1 MKNHTNPIISPSKFA
16 CGKILRWLNFH
27 YTPSPA
33 TRSVWVIFYELFVAG
48 KAMEIN
54 MENLKSN
61 IDHYMKLKEIR
72 KYSHL
77 LVDIAHELGIKGQEA
92 YKFADREKSNFSKM
106 LKGERPLKHEFI
118 IPLEKIFGVSL
129 AKLLYEDAYKL
140 PVEKEN
146 VPFNKGF
153 RYYAYL
159 DDPELYKNEFDLLL
173 TKDGK
178 SILTQTDEFGKTFLD
193 YIVEYR
199 SVNGV
204 KYLHDVY
211 GIKLKR
217 YHNQFEFRKDK
228 GITWINFE
236 NYIEFARLVASMNDV
251 ELFND
256 IYDSYYMFFT
266 NGYYYIENY
275 PAGSCIFCQGE
286 YLEIILDNDDLF
298 HSIFEIKPYE
308 LKPGSTGKGKKQVD
322 SITYH
327 SINPIINNCL
337 RHALTY
343 LDKYKHRALEMLKF
357 GINYNKKVAS
367 NICYDN
373 CYVCNELGA
382 LKNFKDDDFYEL
394 IIFTDVE
401 TNDSEIQALIHQL
414 PKFKKSWRYIE
425 QE

>member
-1 MKNHTNPIISPSKFA
+1 
-16 CGKILRWLNFH
+16 
-27 YTPSPA
+27 
-33 TRSVWVIFYELFVAG
+33 
-48 KAMEIN
+48 

-61 IDHYMKLKEIR
+61 IDHYMKLKGIR
-72 KYSHL
+72 MYSHL

-92 YKFADREKSNFSKM
+92 YKFANREKSNFSKM
-106 LKGERPLKHEFI
+106 LKGERPLKYEFI

-129 AKLLYEDAYKL
+129 ARLLYEDAYKL

-159 DDPELYKNEFDLLL
+159 DDPKLYKDEFDILLA
-173 TKDGK
+173 KDGE

-211 GIKLKR
+211 GIKLKW
-217 YHNQFEFRKDK
+217 YHNHFEFRKDK
-228 GITWINFE
+228 GITWIDFE
-236 NYIEFARLVASMNDV
+236 NSIEFARLVASMNDV

-256 IYDSYYMFFT
+256 IYDSYNMFFT
-266 NGYYYIENY
+266 NGHYATE
-275 PAGSCIFCQGE
+275 SCIFCQGE
-286 YLEIILDNDDLF
+286 YLEMILDNDDLF

-308 LKPGSTGKGKKQVD
+308 LKLDGIGKRKKQVD

-337 RHALTY
+337 RYALKH
-343 LDKYKHRALEMLKF
+343 LDKYKHRAVEMLKF

-367 NICYDN
+367 NICYDY

-382 LKNFKDDDFYEL
+382 LKNFQANDFYEL

-414 PKFKKSWRYIE
+414 PKFNKLR
-425 QE
+425 